1 MLKGLVDMDS
11 KVALVK
17 ILVDDFGERIG
28 ELDIEE
34 VVVLLWCIGKY
45 DRKGKMDMILSL
57 FQRVNQIILTT

>member
-17 ILVDDFGERIG
+17 ILVDDFREKIG

-34 VVVLLWCIGKY
+34 VVVLLWCISKY

-57 FQRVNQIILTT
+57 FKRVN